1 MTINDLRPGVVFEF
15 EGEPWKVL
23 KTTHVHMGRG
33 SAVLQSKIKN
43 VITGRVIERA
53 FRARD
58 EVKPADMDTREILY
72 LYNHRGEY
80 WFCESNDR
88 AKRFQ
93 LSQDIIGESGQFMKP
108 NSPVIAVLFNN
119 ETIGVQLPIK
129 MQFKV
134 VEAPPA
140 VKGDTQGGVMK
151 QVKLE
156 NGTSIAA
163 PIFIK
168 ECDTII
174 VNTETGEYVERAL
187 TR

>member
-33 SAVLQSKIKN
+33 AAVLQTKIKN
-43 VITGRVIERA
+43 VITGRVIEKA

-58 EVKPADMDTREILY
+58 EVKPADMDTREIMY

-80 WFCESNDR
+80 WFCETNDR
-88 AKRFQ
+88 SKRFQ
-93 LSQDIIGESGQFMKP
+93 LSQDIIGEAGNFMKA
-108 NSPVIAVLFNN
+108 NSPVTAVLFKD
-119 ETIGVQLPIK
+119 EIISVQLPTK
-129 MQFKV
+129 MTFKV

-156 NGTSIAA
+156 NGTYVAA

-168 ECDTII
+168 EGDNII
-174 VNTETGEYVERAL
+174 VNTETGEYGERA
-187 TR
+187 

>member
-1 MTINDLRPGVVFEF
+1 MTINDLKPGVVFEF

-33 SAVLQSKIKN
+33 AAVLQTKIKN
-43 VITGRVIERA
+43 VISGRVIERA

-58 EVKPADMDTREILY
+58 EVKPADMDTREIIY

-80 WFCESNDR
+80 WFCEKDDR

-93 LSQDIIGESGQFMKP
+93 LHDDIIGESGKFMKP
-108 NSPVIAVLFNN
+108 DSPVIASLFKN
-119 ETIGVQLPIK
+119 EIIGIQLPIK
-129 MQFKV
+129 MTFKV

-163 PIFIK
+163 PIFVK
-168 ECDTII
+168 EDDEII
-174 VNTETGEYVERAL
+174 VNTETGEYVERA
-187 TR
+187 

>member
-1 MTINDLRPGVVFEF
+1 MTINDLKPGVVFEF

-33 SAVLQSKIKN
+33 SAVLQTKIRN

-58 EVKPADMDTREILY
+58 EVKPADMDTRAILY
-72 LYNHRGEY
+72 LYNHRGEF
-80 WFCESNDR
+80 WFCEVDDR
-88 AKRFQ
+88 SKRFQ
-93 LSQDIIGESGQFMKP
+93 LSEDVIGESSQFLKT
-108 NSPVIAVLFNN
+108 NSPVTAVLFK
-119 ETIGVQLPIK
+119 EEIIGIQLPIK
-129 MQFKV
+129 MKFKV

-156 NGTSIAA
+156 NGTYIAA
-163 PIFIK
+163 PIFVK
-168 ECDTII
+168 EDDEII
-174 VNTETGEYVERAL
+174 VNTETGEYVERA
-187 TR
+187 

>member
-1 MTINDLRPGVVFEF
+1 MTINDLKPGVVFEF

-58 EVKPADMDTREILY
+58 EVKPADMDTREIFY

-88 AKRFQ
+88 AKRFR
-93 LSQDIIGESGQFMKP
+93 LSQDIIGETGKFMKT
-108 NSPVIAVLFNN
+108 NTAITAVLFKD
-119 ETIGVQLPIK
+119 EIIGVQLPIK
-129 MQFKV
+129 IQFRV
-134 VEAPPA
+134 TQAPPA

-151 QVKLE
+151 QVELE
-156 NGTSIAA
+156 NGASIAA

-168 ECDTII
+168 EGDIII
-174 VNTETGEYVERAL
+174 VNTETGEYVERA
-187 TR
+187 